1 MKATLAYV
9 SKVSTT
15 VSTPEAMVDKV
26 KQNKWSLSLAS
37 QHLNTEQLNSCALLL
52 CSCDNADHYAV
63 PEIAVHGSP
72 TCNWETVVV
81 LVRTPPPP
89 QFRLD
94 WTKFPVLIWGSGLVN
109 VCGQFLFQSTF
120 KHSSALCSCSFAK
133 EGRPNSFTV
142 MQVCAFVI
150 LLHGVVL

>member
-1 MKATLAYV
+1 MYDTKTPAAKSIKKKRKKKKTLRLLELRVKMKATLAYV

-15 VSTPEAMVDKV
+15 VSTPETMVDKV

-89 QFRLD
+89 IQIRLN
-94 WTKFPVLIWGSGLVN
+94 KV
-109 VCGQFLFQSTF
+109 
-120 KHSSALCSCSFAK
+120 SCFNLRKWPGKRLWAVPLS
-133 EGRPNSFTV
+133 V
-142 MQVCAFVI
+142 HI
-150 LLHGVVL
+150 